1 MPAATLQSVA
11 DALGISPMTV
21 SRCLNAPDAVA
32 PATLIRVTGEIQRQ
46 GYRPNSAAR
55 SLATATVPAVAVIV
69 PSLSN
74 QVFADLVRGI
84 SDRLNDQAPIQVINT
99 QYNELIEAQAIQRV
113 IQQNYRGVI
122 IVSQQPEFDPANC
135 PIACVAALASSG
147 AGIVFDYPTGV
158 DCVFKHFRQAGAK
171 RIADLSGGND
181 PRVNVRRDVARQLGS
196 TSFAEEAISSVALG
210 RRLMS
215 QVIEQGEFDAV
226 FCHNDDLA
234 LGALFECLARG
245 IKVPDQIQICGFN
258 DLEFAQ
264 HSHPSLTSVRVP
276 RYEMGCAA
284 ASKLLG
290 QPYDESFTGQLI
302 RRQSTGNV

>member
-32 PATLIRVTGEIQRQ
+32 PDTLRRVMGEIQRQ
-46 GYRPNSAAR
+46 DYRPNSAAR

-84 SDRLNDQAPIQVINT
+84 SDRLNDHAPIQVINT
-99 QYNELIEAQAIQRV
+99 QYNEAIETQALERV
-113 IQQNYRGVI
+113 VQQNYRGVI
-122 IVSQQPEFDPANC
+122 VVSQQPEFDPAGC
-135 PIACVAALASSG
+135 PIACVAALAPAGS
-147 AGIVFDYPTGV
+147 GIVFDYADAIDGV
-158 DCVFKHFRQAGAK
+158 FTHFRRAGAK

-181 PRVNVRRDVARQLGS
+181 PRVDARREVARQLGS
-196 TSFAEEAISSVALG
+196 AAFTQEAISSVALG
-210 RRLMS
+210 RRLMA
-215 QVIEQGEFDAV
+215 QVLEQGKFDAV

-245 IKVPDQIQICGFN
+245 IRVPDQIQICGFN

-264 HSHPSLTSVRVP
+264 HCHPSLTSVRVP

-290 QPYDESFTGQLI
+290 QPHDETFKGQLI